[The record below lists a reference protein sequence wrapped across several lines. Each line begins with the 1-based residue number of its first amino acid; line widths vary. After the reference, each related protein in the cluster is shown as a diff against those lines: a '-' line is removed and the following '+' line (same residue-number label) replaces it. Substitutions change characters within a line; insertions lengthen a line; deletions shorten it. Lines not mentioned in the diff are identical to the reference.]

1 MVLISHRKADMA
13 EDSWSASTLALLAQR
28 DPQQLQLHAD
38 NIRRLEFL
46 GDDSKHHGL
55 FKNVRFPTLE
65 CIVLDASD
73 QNEEKLL
80 EPYLQPAL
88 KEFSFFGGPISDA
101 FLEKL
106 QVCTSYLS
114 YFRLLMIENR
124 SLVHNLKSF

>member
-1 MVLISHRKADMA
+1 MA

-38 NIRRLEFL
+38 KIRRLEFL
-46 GDDSKHHGL
+46 DDDCKHHGL
-55 FKNVRFPTLE
+55 FKNVRFPMLE

-88 KEFSFFGGPISDA
+88 KEFFFFGGPISDA

-106 QVCTSYLS
+106 QVYTSDLS
-114 YFRLLMIENR
+114 YFRLLIIENR